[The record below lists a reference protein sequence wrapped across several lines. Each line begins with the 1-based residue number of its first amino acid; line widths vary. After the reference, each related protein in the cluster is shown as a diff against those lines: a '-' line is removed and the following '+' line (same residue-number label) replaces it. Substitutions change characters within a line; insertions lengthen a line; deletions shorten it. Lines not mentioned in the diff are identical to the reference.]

1 MSPASPAGLTPVEQN
16 YVTVTLWTRSI
27 GRFIAK
33 FHYTCPTR
41 ARPDPNGPE
50 WTRTDFVGDPHGP
63 NGVSP
68 QKSRCG
74 SGRVRSGPCRARVV
88 EFSSSPTMCADF
100 FWSGPVRSGRVRSGP
115 VGPV

>member
-1 MSPASPAGLTPVEQN
+1 MSPASPAVLTPVEQN

-33 FHYTCPTR
+33 FHYTGTTR

-50 WTRTDFVGDPHGP
+50 RTRTDFVGDPHRP

-68 QKSRCG
+68 QKSPCG
-74 SGRVRSGPCRARVV
+74 SGRVRVV

-100 FWSGPVRSGRVRSGP
+100 FWSGPVRSGPCSGI
-115 VGPV
+115 